1 VYLNQHQSTSLAIF
15 SPQAWMDEIH
25 HFYGV
30 NPTFIQDSNHKTNQ
44 LEATDSMVRSPHILK
59 PKIAEIEK
67 IKIFFFLNQF
77 FFMFIQIINNPMVRS
92 STRLPFVLGFLGE
105 VDQLKFS

>member
-67 IKIFFFLNQF
+67 IK
-77 FFMFIQIINNPMVRS
+77 
-92 STRLPFVLGFLGE
+92 
-105 VDQLKFS
+105 